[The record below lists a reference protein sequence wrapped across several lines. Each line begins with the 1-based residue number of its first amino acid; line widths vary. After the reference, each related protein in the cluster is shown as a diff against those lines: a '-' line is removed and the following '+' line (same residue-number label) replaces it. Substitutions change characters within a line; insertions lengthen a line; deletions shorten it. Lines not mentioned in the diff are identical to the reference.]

1 MMICKVLVITVFCVL
16 TVAFPSLDIDS
27 INEELQDSIF
37 DILNSTSDFQLA
49 SYEPSTSPPEDS
61 TYQESNTDFMQTTY
75 SKSIQISELSNGAET
90 VSSSFLEEVT
100 ETSESTVEFP
110 LAETTTFSSTS

>member
-1 MMICKVLVITVFCVL
+1 MMLCKVLVITVFCAV
-16 TVAFPSLDIDS
+16 TVAFPSLHVDS

-37 DILNSTSDFQLA
+37 DIPNSTSDFQLG

-61 TYQESNTDFMQTTY
+61 TYQESNPDFMQTTY
-75 SKSIQISELSNGAET
+75 PKSIQNSELSNGAET

-110 LAETTTFSSTS
+110 LAETTIFSSTS

>member
-1 MMICKVLVITVFCVL
+1 MTVFCAL

-27 INEELQDSIF
+27 INEKLQVSIF
-37 DILNSTSDFQLA
+37 DLLNSTSDFQLA
-49 SYEPSTSPPEDS
+49 SISPLEDS
-61 TYQESNTDFMQTTY
+61 TYQESNTDLKQTTDFMQTTY
-75 SKSIQISELSNGAET
+75 PRSIQNSELSNGAET

-110 LAETTTFSSTS
+110 LTETTTFSSTS